1 MIQRNFNDGMKWK
14 KKSNLIRNEK
24 KTNFSFHLLLMLM
37 IIMNSFLSHLF
48 NHSFI
53 HSLVHMNLILPE
65 KNRCKKRPI
74 LITAHT
80 HTHNTILN
88 KGAWI
93 FFFLSTIYKLFLCL
107 SWLDEMTVW
116 HIQNKKKS
124 SNEIKKSNNN
134 NNNKHYLSIYVILYV
149 LWSIHPSIH
158 SFSYTFIIMVVG
170 QISTI

>member
-1 MIQRNFNDGMKWK
+1 
-14 KKSNLIRNEK
+14 
-24 KTNFSFHLLLMLM
+24 MLM

-124 SNEIKKSNNN
+124 SNEIKKATTTTTNT
-134 NNNKHYLSIYVILYV
+134 IYPSMSFYMFCDL
-149 LWSIHPSIH
+149 SIH
-158 SFSYTFIIMVVG
+158 SFIHFHIHSLSWSLDKYR
-170 QISTI
+170 QSRYRSDQ